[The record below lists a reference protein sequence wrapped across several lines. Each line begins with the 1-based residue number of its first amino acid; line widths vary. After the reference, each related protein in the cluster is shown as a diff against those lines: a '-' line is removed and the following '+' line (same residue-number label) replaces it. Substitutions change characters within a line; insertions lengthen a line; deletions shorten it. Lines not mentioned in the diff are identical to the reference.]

1 LKVLLT
7 GASGFIGSRI
17 LARLVDK
24 GIPSVV
30 LLRSTSSK
38 ELIRDETSRV
48 ETRLGTFGDRA
59 SLATALEGVS
69 HVIHCAGKT
78 KALRV
83 SEFDEVNVA
92 GTRNLVEGIGLL
104 RGQVQRLVHLSSLA
118 ACGPA
123 VAEAPSRADDLPRPV
138 SAYGRS
144 KLAGEQVIRDHAS
157 LDAVILRPGG
167 VYGPGDKDFLQLFR
181 AVQRGWCPVFAGGR
195 QVLNLVYAEDL
206 ATVAVRCLMADSIR
220 GGTYHVAHP
229 RVVTAR
235 ELTQQ
240 VAAVMQRRPWIIQL
254 PAWFLVPL
262 SWGGELMGRL
272 TGRPGILGLDR
283 RQELMASGWVCDT
296 ARLREETGLECG
308 TDLEEGLRSTL
319 EWYRA
324 AGWL

>member
-1 LKVLLT
+1 MLT

-17 LARLVDK
+17 LARLGDE

-30 LLRSTSSK
+30 LLRSKSSK
-38 ELIRDETSRV
+38 DLIRTEVHRV
-48 ETRLGTFGDRA
+48 ETRTGTLMDRS
-59 SLATALEGVS
+59 SLRAALEGVS

-83 SEFDEVNVA
+83 SEFDEVNVE
-92 GTRNLVEGIGLL
+92 GTRNLVEAIGAS
-104 RGQVQRLVHLSSLA
+104 RGGVHRLVHLSSLA

-123 VAEAPSRADDLPRPV
+123 LAATPAREDDAPQPV

-144 KLAGEQVIRDHAS
+144 KLGSERVIHEQDG

-167 VYGPGDKDFLQLFR
+167 VYGPGDRDFLQLFR
-181 AVQRGWCPVFAGGR
+181 AVQRGLCPVFAGGR

-206 ATVAVRCLMADSIR
+206 AAVAVRCLDGNAIR

-229 RVVTAR
+229 RVVTAL

-240 VAAVMQRRPWIIQL
+240 VAVVMQRRPWLVRL
-254 PAWFLVPL
+254 PAAMLVPL

-272 TGRPGILGLDR
+272 AGKPGILGIDR
-283 RQELMASGWVCDT
+283 RRELMAPAWVCDT
-296 ARLREETGLECG
+296 SRLRKEAGMECRTDFKPGLKA
-308 TDLEEGLRSTL
+308 TL